1 MWIHIYSLPQEYWH
15 EEILM
20 GIGNTLGFFVKIVDT
35 NQQGCYTSYL
45 QGHYGVNMTFS
56 SSIELDPNARL

>member
-1 MWIHIYSLPQEYWH
+1 
-15 EEILM
+15 M